1 MNRLLIILALLS
13 ITLSSFS
20 QERFERF
27 SLSDVIRISHQQ
39 SPDAIAAKNQ
49 FRASYW
55 QNRSVRANYLPSIN
69 FSGTVPNF
77 NRSIQWNQ
85 GTQTIIS
92 SNSLTNL
99 GNLYLNQSISPTGG
113 NISLNTNLNQINYL
127 GSNPSTSYL
136 SVPIS
141 IAYSQPL
148 FGFNSMKWERK
159 IQPLVY
165 EEAKRAYIEFMEQV
179 SLTSINRFFDL
190 ALAQLNLRVAQIN
203 YSNNDTLYKIA
214 KGRYNI
220 GTIAENDVLQQQLA
234 FLNSKTALNKSEI
247 DVELQKLRLRSFLGY
262 NEKLNFELQLPDSI
276 PNLEISY
283 DQILIQALKNNVD
296 VISWNRR
303 LMEAKRDVAQAKGQ
317 RRTINLSAAYGLDH
331 NQTNTLASAYQSPY
345 NDNQMFQVGIQLPL
359 IDWGRGRGKVKVAQS
374 NQELTNIRV
383 EQAKTDFEQNI
394 FVQVMQFNLQD
405 GQVTVAAKADTI
417 AQKRYDVTKQRFLI
431 GKIAI
436 LDLNVAQSEKDQAKR
451 GYISALRDYW
461 NYYFLLRQLT
471 LSDITNGTDLKED
484 LDALIQ

>member
-1 MNRLLIILALLS
+1 MNRIFIITALLS
-13 ITLSSFS
+13 ITLTSFS

-27 SLSDVIRISHQQ
+27 SLNDVIRISHQQ

-85 GTQTIIS
+85 GTQTIIAL
-92 SNSLTNL
+92 NSLTNL

-113 NISLNTNLNQINYL
+113 NLSLNTNLNQINYL

-283 DQILIQALKNNVD
+283 DQILNQALKNNAD

-317 RRTINLSAAYGLDH
+317 RRAINLSAAYGLDH

-345 NDNQMFQVGIQLPL
+345 NDNQMFQVGIQVPL

-471 LSDITNGTDLKED
+471 LSDITNGMDLKED
-484 LDALIQ
+484 MDALIQ

>member
-1 MNRLLIILALLS
+1 MNRIFFITALLS

-27 SLSDVIRISHQQ
+27 SLNDVIRISHQQ

-85 GTQTIIS
+85 GTQTIIAL
-92 SNSLTNL
+92 NSLTNL

-113 NISLNTNLNQINYL
+113 NLSLNTNLNQINYL
-127 GSNPSTSYL
+127 GSNTSTSYL

-165 EEAKRAYIEFMEQV
+165 EEAKRAYIEIMEQV

-283 DQILIQALKNNVD
+283 DQILNQALKNNVD

-317 RRTINLSAAYGLDH
+317 RRAINLSAAYGLDH
-331 NQTNTLASAYQSPY
+331 SQTSTLSSAYQAPY
-345 NDNQMFQVGIQLPL
+345 NDNQMFQVGIQVPL

-471 LSDITNGTDLKED
+471 LSDITNGMDLKED
-484 LDALIQ
+484 MDALIQ

>member
-1 MNRLLIILALLS
+1 MNRLFIILPLLA
-13 ITLSSFS
+13 ITLSLHS

-27 SLSDVIRISHQQ
+27 SLDDVIRISHQQ

-55 QNRSVRANYLPSIN
+55 QNRSIRANYLPSLN
-69 FSGTVPNF
+69 FSGNLPNY
-77 NRSIQWNQ
+77 NRYISWNQ
-85 GTQTIIS
+85 GTQTIVS
-92 SNSLTNL
+92 TNSVTNF
-99 GNLYLNQSISPTGG
+99 GQLYLSQSVSPTGG
-113 NISLNTNLNQINYL
+113 NLSLLTNLNQINYL
-127 GSNPSTSYL
+127 GANSSTSYL

-148 FGFNSMKWERK
+148 FGYNSMKWERK

-165 EEAKRAYIEFMEQV
+165 EEAKRAYIEVMEQV

-203 YSNNDTLYKIA
+203 YNNNDTLYKIA
-214 KGRYNI
+214 QGRYNI

-234 FLNSKTALNKSEI
+234 FLNSKTALNKAEI
-247 DVELQKLRLRSFLGY
+247 DVELQKSRLRSFLGY

-283 DQILIQALKNNVD
+283 DQILNQALKNNPD

-317 RRTINLSAAYGLDH
+317 HRSINLNAAYGLDH
-331 NQTNTLASAYQSPY
+331 SQTNSLPAAYRSPY
-345 NDNQMFQVGIQLPL
+345 NDNQMFQVGIQVPL

-405 GQVTVAAKADTI
+405 DQVTVAAKADTI

-461 NYYFLLRQLT
+461 NYYFTLRQLT
-471 LSDITNGTDLKED
+471 LSDLSSGADLKED
-484 LDALIQ
+484 MDALIQ

>member
-1 MNRLLIILALLS
+1 MNRIFIITALLS
-13 ITLSSFS
+13 ITLTSFS

-27 SLSDVIRISHQQ
+27 SLNDVIRISHQQ

-85 GTQTIIS
+85 GTQTIIAL
-92 SNSLTNL
+92 NSLTNL

-113 NISLNTNLNQINYL
+113 NLSLNTNLNQINYL

-283 DQILIQALKNNVD
+283 DQILNQALKNNAD

-317 RRTINLSAAYGLDH
+317 RRAINLSAAYGLDH

-345 NDNQMFQVGIQLPL
+345 NDNQMFQVGIQVPL

-484 LDALIQ
+484 MDALIQ

>member
-1 MNRLLIILALLS
+1 MNRNLIIIALLS

-27 SLSDVIRISHQQ
+27 SLNDVIRISHQQ

-69 FSGTVPNF
+69 FSGMVPNF

-113 NISLNTNLNQINYL
+113 NLSLNTHLNQISYL

-283 DQILIQALKNNVD
+283 DQILNQALKNNSD
-296 VISWNRR
+296 IISWNRR
-303 LMEAKRDVAQAKGQ
+303 LIEAKRDVAQAKGQ

-331 NQTNTLASAYQSPY
+331 SQTSTLAAAYQAPY
-345 NDNQMFQVGIQLPL
+345 NDNQMFQVGIQIPL

-374 NQELTNIRV
+374 NQELINIRV

-471 LSDITNGTDLKED
+471 LSDITNGSELKED
-484 LDALIQ
+484 MDALIQ

>member
-1 MNRLLIILALLS
+1 MNRIFIIISLLS
-13 ITLSSFS
+13 LSLSSFS
-20 QERFERF
+20 QDRFVRF
-27 SLSDVIRISHQQ
+27 SLDDVIRISRQQ

-55 QNRSVRANYLPSIN
+55 QNRSFKANYLPSIN

-77 NRSIQWNQ
+77 NRSIQWNSS
-85 GTQTIIS
+85 TQTIVS
-92 SNSLTNL
+92 SNSVTNL
-99 GNLYLNQSISPTGG
+99 GQLYLSQNISPTGG
-113 NISLNTNLNQINYL
+113 NISLLTNLNQINYL
-127 GSNPSTSYL
+127 GSDASTSYL
-136 SVPIS
+136 SVPVS

-165 EEAKRAYIEFMEQV
+165 EEAKRSYIETMEQV
-179 SLTSINRFFDL
+179 SLNCINRFFDL
-190 ALAQLNLRVAQIN
+190 ALAQLNLKVAQIN

-214 KGRYNI
+214 QGRYNI

-234 FLNSKTALNKSEI
+234 FLNSKTALNKAEI
-247 DVELQKLRLRSFLGY
+247 DVELQKSRLRSFLGY
-262 NEKLNFELQLPDSI
+262 NEKLTFELQLPDSI

-283 DQILIQALKNNVD
+283 DKILNQALRNNPD

-303 LMEAKRDVAQAKGQ
+303 LTEARRDVAQAKGQ
-317 RRTINLSAAYGLDH
+317 RRAINLNASYGLDH
-331 NQTNTLASAYQSPY
+331 NQTGVLSSAYKAPF
-345 NDNQMFQVGIQLPL
+345 NDNQMFQVGIQVPI
-359 IDWGRGRGKVKVAQS
+359 IDWGRGRGKVKVAES
-374 NQELTNIRV
+374 NQELTSVRI

-405 GQVTVAAKADTI
+405 DQVTVAAKADTI

-471 LSDITNGTDLKED
+471 LSDLANGADLKED
-484 LDALIQ
+484 LEGLIE